1 MGHFLNRSV
10 SQILGGA
17 GRDRIQ
23 CTYIVG
29 LKDVAETVQEAI
41 AKYRAGYRVLKIKIG
56 HDDQSDFEKVRL
68 LRTELDSDAIIR
80 VDANCA

>member
-1 MGHFLNRSV
+1 M
-10 SQILGGA
+10 
-17 GRDRIQ
+17 
-23 CTYIVG
+23 G